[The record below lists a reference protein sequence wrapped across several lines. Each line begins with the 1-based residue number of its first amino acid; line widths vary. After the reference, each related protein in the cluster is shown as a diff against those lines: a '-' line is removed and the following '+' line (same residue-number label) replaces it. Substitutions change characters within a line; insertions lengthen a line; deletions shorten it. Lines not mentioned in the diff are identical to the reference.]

1 MRPQDLHK
9 IYTFAGE
16 STHDVH
22 TRAVPSAVFHLR
34 GAPTTTPQTMK
45 TNHIHLLLA
54 LAATVTASA
63 TEPKPPVDRRPPPPQ
78 PLLVAL
84 DANRDG
90 KLSPDEIANSSSALS
105 DLDKNDDGKLTRK
118 ELLPR
123 PPKDKTK
130 QPPPPARK
138 GPSPL
143 MAALDLDKDGVLS
156 ADEIEDAP
164 LSLASLD
171 QNDDGTISRKELNP
185 GKPPIKQ
192 GT

>member
-1 MRPQDLHK
+1 
-9 IYTFAGE
+9 
-16 STHDVH
+16 
-22 TRAVPSAVFHLR
+22 
-34 GAPTTTPQTMK
+34 MK
-45 TNHIHLLLA
+45 ANRIHLLLA
-54 LAATVTASA
+54 LAATATASA
-63 TEPKPPVDRRPPPPQ
+63 QEPKPPVDRRPPPPQ
-78 PLLVAL
+78 PLLVVL

-90 KLSPDEIANSSSALS
+90 ALSPDEIANSSSALG
-105 DLDKNDDGKLTRK
+105 DLDKNGDGMLTRK

-130 QPPPPARK
+130 QPPPPIPK

-143 MAALDLDKDGVLS
+143 LAALDLDEDGALS

-171 QNDDGTISRKELNP
+171 KNDDGTISRKELNP
-185 GKPPIKQ
+185 GKPPIKK